1 MKTAAQIFSIMSL
14 GAVFF
19 WGGFPAALAFKFHVL
34 TAGLLTAV
42 GAEIAVLLVLLMG
55 RPIQAYLLRKFPAW
69 LEKTR
74 NGKAGA
80 IFQKYGMPG
89 LGLMAPVMPGA
100 PQAALI
106 GLALSARPGQIFLW
120 VTAGI
125 VMWAVIVT
133 VGLSL
138 GLEYIGTLVS
148 MLQ

>member
-14 GAVFF
+14 SAVFF

-34 TAGLLTAV
+34 AAGLITAA
-42 GAEIAVLLVLLMG
+42 GAEAAVMLVLLMG
-55 RPIQAYLLRKFPAW
+55 RPLQEYLLKRFPAW

-89 LGLMAPVMPGA
+89 LGLIAPVMPGA

-106 GLALSARPGQIFLW
+106 GLALSAKPGKILLW
-120 VTAGI
+120 ITAGI
-125 VMWAVIVT
+125 VLWAVIVT
-133 VGLSL
+133 IGLAF
-138 GLEYIGTLVS
+138 GLEYVGTLI
-148 MLQ
+148 QP